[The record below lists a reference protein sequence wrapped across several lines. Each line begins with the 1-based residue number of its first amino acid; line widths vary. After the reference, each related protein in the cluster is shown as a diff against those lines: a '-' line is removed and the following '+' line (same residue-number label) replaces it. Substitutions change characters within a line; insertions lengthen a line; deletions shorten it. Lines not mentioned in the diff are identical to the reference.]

1 MAGRGQTR
9 GCELGGGHRE
19 SRAQCYQ
26 EDMCGASRDI
36 QERRNGFTRITLGV
50 PGREV
55 LDTDLGLGLE
65 FRGRLVGLANIPQ

>member
-19 SRAQCYQ
+19 SIAQCYQ

-36 QERRNGFTRITLGV
+36 QKRRNGFARITLGV
-50 PGREV
+50 PGKEV
-55 LDTDLGLGLE
+55 PDTGLGSGLE
-65 FRGRLVGLANIPQ
+65 FRGSPVSLANIPQ